1 MKEREKMIQE
11 HVVVHLKSGLQA
23 RSAALFVQEANHYS
37 SNIEIQKSNKKV
49 NAKSIM
55 GMMSIAIRSDEE
67 VLLLVSGP
75 DEEEALEAMKAFVS
89 REDI

>member
-1 MKEREKMIQE
+1 MIQE